1 MANPRTFLPPDMQQR
16 LHVPQSRI
24 PSLSSTRHLDPGVSP
39 EQHPRSFLSNEGA
52 SYTMSWAEKVYEP
65 DSSTRLW
72 KEGDPYRYAPK
83 RRGDPWEQCMK
94 RVDNYDD
101 EMSRGWKEDIDTLL
115 VFAGLFSASSTA
127 FLIESYHWLQDDP
140 GDLTVQLLSQV
151 TVLIAN
157 STNQPIPSLNAH
169 LFSDTPTAV
178 RINTVWFLS
187 LLLSLATVSLGIL
200 CKQWLREYRR
210 DTPTS
215 SPKET
220 LELRQIRYE
229 SFEKW
234 HIPILLSAMP
244 LLLQLALVLFFAG
257 VLDLLWSLNYIVA
270 SFCTAVVAA
279 SVFILVWT
287 TVVPAY
293 YLIKCPD
300 MIFSDDVPLCPYKSP
315 QAWLFYQLVLLL
327 PFKKLKRRTY
337 FANWAMGDLHILRN
351 HFPSTQINART
362 HLLRGLRWMI
372 ALFSDST
379 AMASNIFHCLQ
390 SFSIEVAAIA
400 TGQSG
405 ETSKDVI
412 FYNFFRNSSWDP
424 DTGRFLAELFIR
436 QLNGPSRT
444 SGVGDALG
452 SFWNL
457 AYLNLIEDDPQ
468 NGLPNELL
476 RQIIAS
482 VQNYIVDDRIT
493 LLDMSP
499 LLMICQQ
506 LWKHPIQSVREHSTV
521 LLDEFERWLTSAEGD
536 IQLAFMP
543 HLASALTEII
553 YAENDRSPISVLI
566 CSDRGPR
573 FIRILNELMA
583 TRGIDMDGYSLQD
596 MPMSWEDAKIKVVRL
611 SGLSHEYFD
620 VLKFPPTSPVQDA
633 ETEYDLQVDTATES
647 FQQVPS
653 VLSGDSMPK
662 LG

>member
-1 MANPRTFLPPDMQQR
+1 MANPRVLPSDMQQR
-16 LHVPQSRI
+16 LHVPQTRLS
-24 PSLSSTRHLDPGVSP
+24 SLSSTRHLDPGVSP
-39 EQHPRSFLSNEGA
+39 GQHPRSSVSNEGA
-52 SYTMSWAEKVYEP
+52 SYMSWTEKVYEP

-72 KEGDPYRYAPK
+72 KEGEPYRFAPK
-83 RRGDPWEQCMK
+83 RRGDPWEYCMK

-101 EMSRGWKEDIDTLL
+101 EMCRGWNEDIDTLL

-140 GDLTVQLLSQV
+140 GDVTVQLLTQL

-157 STNQPIPSLNAH
+157 STNQPIPTHNSSPFQNNTLA
-169 LFSDTPTAV
+169 AV
-178 RINTVWFLS
+178 RINTAWFLS
-187 LLLSLATVSLGIL
+187 LLLALAAVSLGIL
-200 CKQWLREYRR
+200 CKQWLREHRR

-220 LELRQIRYE
+220 LELRQIRHE

-234 HIPILLSAMP
+234 HIPLLFSAMP

-257 VLDLLWSLNYIVA
+257 VLDLLWSLNYFVA
-270 SFCTAVVAA
+270 GFCTAVVGA

-293 YLIKCPD
+293 YLIKRPE

-315 QAWLFYQLVLLL
+315 QAWLFYQLLLLL
-327 PFKKLKRRTY
+327 PFKELKRKTY
-337 FANWAMGDLHILRN
+337 FADWTMTDLHILRN
-351 HFPSTQINART
+351 HFPSTQTNART
-362 HLLRGLRWMI
+362 HLVRGLRWMI

-379 AMASNIFHCLQ
+379 VMASNIFHCLQ
-390 SFSIEVAAIA
+390 GLSTEVAAIA

-405 ETSKDVI
+405 EISKDAI
-412 FYNFFRNSSWDP
+412 FYKFFQHSSWDP

-436 QLNGPSRT
+436 QLNGPYHT

-457 AYLNLIEDDPQ
+457 AYLNLIDDDPQ

-482 VQNYIVDDRIT
+482 VQVYIADDRIT

-499 LLMICQQ
+499 LFMICQQ
-506 LWKHPIQSVREHSTV
+506 LWKHPIQSVREHSTE
-521 LLDEFERWLTSAEGD
+521 LLDEFERWITRAGGDLHLTF
-536 IQLAFMP
+536 LP

-566 CSDRGPR
+566 SSDRGPR

-583 TRGIDMDGYSLQD
+583 TRGIDMDRYSLQD
-596 MPMSWEDAKIKVVRL
+596 MPMSWEDAKAKVVRL
-611 SGLSHEYFD
+611 SGLSNEYFD
-620 VLKFPPTSPVQDA
+620 VLKFPPPSPIQDA
-633 ETEYDLQVDTATES
+633 ESEYDVQVDTATES
-647 FQQVPS
+647 FLQVPS
-653 VLSGDSMPK
+653 VLSGESRSK
-662 LG
+662 LD